1 MSQEVKVDR
10 RIKFGSNANFIDN
23 IYGNPSHRKIVFEDN
38 FVGKLLDE
46 TNDYTTYKDGTN
58 TVALSRNT
66 AYGSGVSLTTST
78 TDTHT
83 VSLAGNVAWYPSKNP
98 ILEMRFRIDVI
109 TTVAIFMGF
118 NDETAEATTLLPFG
132 LVTATLTDTATDAA
146 GFLFDTRQSLSYFNI
161 VNTKNGTDAFTQLAS
176 TKVPVAATSLTL
188 RVAIDTSGNA
198 TYYWN
203 GEAVGYK
210 ASAVTTTVGLCP
222 YIGIRNNSGAAHVL
236 VLERLKCWQDA

>member
-1 MSQEVKVDR
+1 MSQEVNVDR

-23 IYGNPSHRKIVFEDN
+23 IYGNPSHKKIVFEDN

-46 TNDYTTYKDGTN
+46 TNDYTTYKDTSC

-66 AYGSGVSLTTST
+66 AYGSGVSITTT
-78 TDTHT
+78 TDNTY
-83 VSLAGNVAWYPSKNP
+83 VASLAGNLAWYPSKNP
-98 ILEMRFRIDVI
+98 VMEMRFRIDVVTNVSI
-109 TTVAIFMGF
+109 FVGFTDTAI
-118 NDETAEATTLLPFG
+118 EATTLLPCKIITAAM
-132 LVTATLTDTATDAA
+132 TATADDQV
-146 GFLFDTRQSLSYFNI
+146 GFLFDTRQSLAYFNI
-161 VNTKNGTDAFTQLAS
+161 VNAINTSGSFTQLAS

-188 RVAIDTSGNA
+188 RVAIDTLGNA

-210 ASAVTTTVGLCP
+210 ALAVTVTDGLCP